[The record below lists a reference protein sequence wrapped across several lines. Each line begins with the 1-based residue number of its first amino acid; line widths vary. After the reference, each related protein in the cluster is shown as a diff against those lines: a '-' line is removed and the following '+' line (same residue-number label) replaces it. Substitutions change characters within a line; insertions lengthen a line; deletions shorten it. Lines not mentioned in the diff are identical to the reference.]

1 MATQGCSHAPIHL
14 SKSRFNATLRDGQ
27 AVRLPVDAFRSE
39 AIHQVRKRGCAV
51 SGDNLNTERVTDKLQ
66 IKLGKNKT
74 IRLSIHIT
82 WDHWQDKNPQ
92 PPWEF
97 RAVQRGR

>member
-1 MATQGCSHAPIHL
+1 L

-66 IKLGKNKT
+66 IKLEKQN
-74 IRLSIHIT
+74 
-82 WDHWQDKNPQ
+82 NPTFDSHHMGSLARQ
-92 PPWEF
+92 EPAA
-97 RAVQRGR
+97 AVGVQGSSTGAIEVSTPVLN